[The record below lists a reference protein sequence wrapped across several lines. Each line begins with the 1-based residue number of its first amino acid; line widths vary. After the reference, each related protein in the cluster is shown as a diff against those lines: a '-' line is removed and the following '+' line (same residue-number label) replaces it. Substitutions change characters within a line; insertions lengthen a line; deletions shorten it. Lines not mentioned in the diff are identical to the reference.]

1 MNIEVGDMIP
11 FDETPDGYPFGA
23 EGKVVYIN
31 ERTGTVFVLVYDS
44 YDPLHESGT
53 LLRFSDAWGSWDYHD
68 RFKVERFGEGM
79 N

>member
-31 ERTGTVFVLVYDS
+31 ECTVFVLVYDS
-44 YDPLHESGT
+44 SSLHYSSVHPLAKALNLEST
-53 LLRFSDAWGSWDYHD
+53 RSMNPERSSGS
-68 RFKVERFGEGM
+68 RIPPP
-79 N
+79 